1 MRKVKVQV
9 ETEKKGLFG
18 TKKVIETKTVKV
30 DNKTYKEMKKKEKNR
45 PYSIEEM
52 MLYDEIFDEW
62 DD

>member
-1 MRKVKVQV
+1 MKKIKVQV

-18 TKKVIETKTVKV
+18 TKKVIETKTIQV

-52 MLYDEIFDEW
+52 MLYDEIFDEL

>member
-1 MRKVKVQV
+1 MKKIKVQV

-18 TKKVIETKTVKV
+18 TKKVTETKTVKV
-30 DNKTYKEMKKKEKNR
+30 DNKTYKELKKKEKNR
-45 PYSIEEM
+45 PFSIEEM

>member
-1 MRKVKVQV
+1 MKKVKVQV

-18 TKKVIETKTVKV
+18 TKKVIETKTIKV
-30 DNKTYKEMKKKEKNR
+30 DNKTYKKMQKEKNIQ

-52 MLYDEIFDEW
+52 IFYDELFG